1 MDEQIFKLV
10 FFLAVLVF
18 CVLVVGIFL
27 LLCKILL
34 LFNPELHLMGMVL
47 TYP

>member
-18 CVLVVGIFL
+18 CVLVVGVFL

-34 LFNPELHLMGMVL
+34 LFMPEIHLMGLVL

>member
-10 FFLAVLVF
+10 FFLAILVF
-18 CVLVVGIFL
+18 CVLVVGVFL

-34 LFNPELHLMGMVL
+34 LFSPELHLMGMIL
-47 TYP
+47 AYP

>member
-1 MDEQIFKLV
+1 MDEKIFKLV

-18 CVLVVGIFL
+18 CVLVIGVFL
-27 LLCKILL
+27 LLCKFLL
-34 LFNPELHLMGMVL
+34 LFNPELHLMGLIL

>member
-10 FFLAVLVF
+10 FFLSILVF
-18 CVLVVGIFL
+18 CALTVGVFL

-34 LFNPELHLMGMVL
+34 LFTTELHLMGLVL

>member
-18 CVLVVGIFL
+18 CVLIVGVFL

-34 LFNPELHLMGMVL
+34 LFSPELHLMGMIL